1 MEDLKQ
7 DFAFRTKDEDT
18 SMEQT
23 SKTNE
28 KNRKKRLALFEE
40 RFELYKH
47 IEESLKDRK
56 LALLSF
62 EQTELRTIL
71 NREMT
76 NLDKLETFL
85 KNDFE
90 EINQYASHVHH
101 LEQDVYNNMD
111 KIHQTLHDHL
121 EASTKETIRFVDV
134 FHDKVKS
141 FEETLISLIKKHLE
155 QLHPL
160 NMEIDR
166 LDKEIDLSE
175 PQKEIALNDF
185 EENLALQDIK
195 NRFQIKILN
204 KEHEI
209 HLIDA
214 KLEYDLAVLSLEHDQ
229 KRLENDFEITTTKIK
244 QESKLQLE
252 DAKRKFLRA
261 KEIYHLRENSLKHDE
276 KQALLQLETD
286 ISKLEVKR
294 EKAPIEAE
302 KSQLLARKELATSM
316 EQLRQKR
323 DLESHMVTQKYS
335 DQLKSIDLEI
345 EQIQV
350 QEQQIK
356 EDFAVRTKKL
366 QDVFEEQV
374 LAEKAKH
381 QVQLDKLKEA
391 LDRECKIP
399 QENIKKWEHYQTQ
412 KHQNLDHVLSGF
424 SKTNQEE
431 LDQLSTLEDLE
442 SLRQIYDKETTITNT
457 TNTIFGLYDVYLK
470 TLENLFTITKETL
483 EDQLSLSIDTSAQ
496 RKLSRDLERRIKE
509 FEKQIAT
516 IKKARDQQV
525 KSFVVSLTEQ
535 LRKLEKQKVQSTSSF
550 LEALSLVQEETTNAL
565 KHLNKELK
573 KEIRD
578 LFVPMME
585 EDHQII
591 QDAEESQKHAK
602 SKLEAD
608 LQNNLRP
615 IEVTHKQ
622 AVQDLQAEQ
631 KEKISDFEDQI
642 HALEEKKAYIDQSK
656 EQEILSLEED
666 YKKEL
671 GPYQEH
677 LASLDE
683 AREKGEVRQ
692 LEEIDQ
698 KIKQLQ
704 SQETEIREMYEEK
717 LVEAKRILDFEEKI
731 EHTSKENIKSKE
743 QEELSRK
750 RAIID
755 REIKDLEQ
763 AELQAKQDLK
773 EKEESLREE
782 LYQQTN
788 TLGHENHL
796 SNPDI
801 QREIQE
807 LRNHF
812 EDKELENRE
821 HLLETKKK
829 VRHTIESF
837 DQTVRAEYNQF
848 FDALNQH
855 IEKMK
860 STFTKKVHHE
870 MDEFLTL
877 HQSIF
882 GTIEASYNDALKS
895 MKSTTLQLTQQL
907 HRLNKDLS

>member
-1 MEDLKQ
+1 
-7 DFAFRTKDEDT
+7 
-18 SMEQT
+18 
-23 SKTNE
+23 
-28 KNRKKRLALFEE
+28 
-40 RFELYKH
+40 
-47 IEESLKDRK
+47 
-56 LALLSF
+56 
-62 EQTELRTIL
+62 
-71 NREMT
+71 
-76 NLDKLETFL
+76 
-85 KNDFE
+85 
-90 EINQYASHVHH
+90 
-101 LEQDVYNNMD
+101 MD
-111 KIHQTLHDHL
+111 KIHQTLHAHL

-509 FEKQIAT
+509 FEKQI
-516 IKKARDQQV
+516 KK
-525 KSFVVSLTEQ
+525 
-535 LRKLEKQKVQSTSSF
+535 
-550 LEALSLVQEETTNAL
+550 NW
-565 KHLNKELK
+565 
-573 KEIRD
+573 
-578 LFVPMME
+578 
-585 EDHQII
+585 
-591 QDAEESQKHAK
+591 
-602 SKLEAD
+602 
-608 LQNNLRP
+608 
-615 IEVTHKQ
+615 
-622 AVQDLQAEQ
+622 
-631 KEKISDFEDQI
+631 IS
-642 HALEEKKAYIDQSK
+642 
-656 EQEILSLEED
+656 
-666 YKKEL
+666 
-671 GPYQEH
+671 
-677 LASLDE
+677 
-683 AREKGEVRQ
+683 
-692 LEEIDQ
+692 
-698 KIKQLQ
+698 
-704 SQETEIREMYEEK
+704 
-717 LVEAKRILDFEEKI
+717 
-731 EHTSKENIKSKE
+731 
-743 QEELSRK
+743 
-750 RAIID
+750 
-755 REIKDLEQ
+755 
-763 AELQAKQDLK
+763 
-773 EKEESLREE
+773 
-782 LYQQTN
+782 
-788 TLGHENHL
+788 
-796 SNPDI
+796 
-801 QREIQE
+801 
-807 LRNHF
+807 
-812 EDKELENRE
+812 
-821 HLLETKKK
+821 
-829 VRHTIESF
+829 
-837 DQTVRAEYNQF
+837 
-848 FDALNQH
+848 
-855 IEKMK
+855 
-860 STFTKKVHHE
+860 
-870 MDEFLTL
+870 
-877 HQSIF
+877 
-882 GTIEASYNDALKS
+882 
-895 MKSTTLQLTQQL
+895 
-907 HRLNKDLS
+907 